1 MYQIYIGSLTAAR
14 SAVEQG
20 DAGSWMIWF
29 VHLVALGVGVNMVL
43 YEGAWER
50 FMNKLPKIPA
60 LPIRNKGAS

>member
-1 MYQIYIGSLTAAR
+1 LTAAR

-29 VHLVALGVGVNMVL
+29 VHLIALGVGVNMVL

-50 FMNKLPKIPA
+50 VMNKLPKIPA
-60 LPIRNKGAS
+60 LPFRNKEAS